1 MTREPPSHRPEP
13 MASNRPKS
21 RSVLIVISV
30 VIAVIVAIALVV
42 MIGVP
47 ESSS

>member
-1 MTREPPSHRPEP
+1 

-42 MIGVP
+42 VIGVP